1 LLREYRNLPHV
12 RIILGLGKL
21 AFDAAYDSMKELNE
35 TIVTRR
41 PKFSHGAEIELRAN
55 LLLFASYHPSQ
66 QNTFTGKLTV
76 KMWEGVFKRVRERL
90 GE

>member
-1 LLREYRNLPHV
+1 LLREYRLLPHL
-12 RIILGLGKL
+12 RLILGLGKL
-21 AFDAAYDSMKELNE
+21 AFDAAYDSVKELNE

-41 PKFSHGAEIELRAN
+41 PKFFHGAEIELRDN
-55 LLLFASYHPSQ
+55 LWLFGSYHPSQ

-90 GE
+90 KG